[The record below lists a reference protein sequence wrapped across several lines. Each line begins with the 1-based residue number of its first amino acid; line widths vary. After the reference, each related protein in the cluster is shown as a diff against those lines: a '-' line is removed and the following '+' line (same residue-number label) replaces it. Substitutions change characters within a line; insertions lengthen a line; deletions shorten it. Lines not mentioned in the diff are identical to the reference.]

1 MALSTVTPATAITSY
16 TDSLGAALV
25 GPRRVRQGLVDEARD
40 HLVDAT
46 EAYAEA
52 GYDEDE
58 AAAMAVA
65 DFGPVE
71 EIAPAFQTT
80 LAVAASRRTAW
91 VMLAILAAQPFI
103 WDGGLHLAKNA
114 NAHPPAMALYAFLD
128 AAIEIVGGVMIVGTI
143 AILLLTGIGNRWFR
157 AGRAIARGTAIFTIA
172 SSVLLPAMAV
182 SMSLASDQ
190 LIPAHVF
197 GALVPLVI
205 APLSVAA
212 YSARRTLAA
221 C

>member
-16 TDSLGAALV
+16 ADSLGAALV

-71 EIAPAFQTT
+71 EIVPAFQTT

-103 WDGGLHLAKNA
+103 WDGGLQLAENA
-114 NAHPPAMALYAFLD
+114 NAHPPSMALYGFLD
-128 AAIEIVGGVMIVGTI
+128 AAIEIVGAVMIAGTI
-143 AILLLTGIGNRWFR
+143 AILLLTTIGNRWFR

-172 SSVLLPAMAV
+172 SCLVLPLFAI

-190 LIPAHVF
+190 LILVHVI
-197 GALVPLVI
+197 GALVPFLV

-212 YSARRTLAA
+212 ISARRTLAA

>member
-1 MALSTVTPATAITSY
+1 MALSTAAPAAPIEAY
-16 TDSLGAALV
+16 AESLGAALV
-25 GPRRVRQGLVDEARD
+25 GPRRVKRGLVDEARD

-46 EAYAEA
+46 EAYADA

-91 VMLAILAAQPFI
+91 VMLAILGAQPLI
-103 WDGGLHLAKNA
+103 WDGGLQLAENA

-128 AAIEIVGGVMIVGTI
+128 AAIEVVGGMMLVGTA
-143 AILLLTGIGNRWFR
+143 AILLLTSIGNRWIR
-157 AGRAIARGTAIFTIA
+157 AGRAIARGTAIFTI
-172 SSVLLPAMAV
+172 SSCLVLPVFAV
-182 SMSLASDQ
+182 SMGLASDQ
-190 LIPAHVF
+190 LVPAHVF
-197 GALVPLVI
+197 GALIPLLI

>member
-1 MALSTVTPATAITSY
+1 MALSTIPSAAAIDEY
-16 TDSLGAALV
+16 ADSLGAALV
-25 GPRRVRQGLVDEARD
+25 GPRRVKRGMVDEARD

-46 EAYAEA
+46 DAYTDA
-52 GYDEDE
+52 GYDEHE
-58 AAAMAVA
+58 AAEMAVA

-80 LAVAASRRTAW
+80 LAVAESRRTAW

-103 WDGGLHLAKNA
+103 WDGGIKLAENA
-114 NAHPPAMALYAFLD
+114 NAHPPSMALYAFLD
-128 AAIEIVGGVMIVGTI
+128 AAIEIVGAVMIVGTI
-143 AILLLTGIGNRWFR
+143 AILVLTTIGNRWFR
-157 AGRAIARGTAIFTIA
+157 AGKAIARGTAFFTIA
-172 SSVLLPAMAV
+172 SCVTLPVFAV

-190 LIPAHVF
+190 LVPAHVV
-197 GALVPLVI
+197 GALVPFLV

-212 YSARRTLAA
+212 ISARRTLAA

>member
-1 MALSTVTPATAITSY
+1 MALSTAAPATAIASY
-16 TDSLGAALV
+16 ADSLDAALV
-25 GPRRVRQGLVDEARD
+25 GPRRVKRGLVDEARD

-52 GYDEDE
+52 GYDDDE

-65 DFGPVE
+65 DFGPIE

-91 VMLAILAAQPFI
+91 VMLAILGAQPFI
-103 WDGGLHLAKNA
+103 WDGGLQLAENA
-114 NAHPPAMALYAFLD
+114 NAHPPSMALYAFLD
-128 AAIEIVGGVMIVGTI
+128 ASIEVVGAAMIVGMI
-143 AILLLTGIGNRWFR
+143 AILLLTGIGNRWVR
-157 AGRAIARGTAIFTIA
+157 AGRTIARGTAFFTIA
-172 SSVLLPAMAV
+172 SCVTLPLFAI
-182 SMSLASDQ
+182 SMGLASDQ
-190 LIPAHVF
+190 LVPAHML
-197 GALVPLVI
+197 GALLPFLI

-212 YSARRTLAA
+212 FSARRTLAA